1 MITEKELKKKN
12 KSILII
18 FLNVQY
24 FLVLS
29 L

>member
-1 MITEKELKKKN
+1 MIIEKEFKKKN

>member
-1 MITEKELKKKN
+1 MITEKEFKKKN

>member
-1 MITEKELKKKN
+1 MITEKEFKKKN
-12 KSILII
+12 KSILTI